1 MRGQID
7 TALQLGAAG
16 YAVFSCLASKNP
28 ATPNGFY
35 DAVTDETEIK
45 NLWRADPGCLIGV
58 RTGLHFDALDLDP
71 QAKDWFEHN
80 RRRLPQTRIHRTR
93 RGGLHVLFAHHEA
106 VRCTASKIAAGVDTR
121 GTGGYLIWWP
131 AARLPVLSDAPLA
144 PWPEWLLAEL
154 RPKPRVVPSNTIV
167 HCGGDRWLRGLVR
180 TVATAPEGQRNA
192 VLFWAACRAGEAIHD
207 GKTTEDFV
215 TRVLLEA
222 AAHAGLTLREA
233 QQTIRSGIQRP

>member
-1 MRGQID
+1 
-7 TALQLGAAG
+7 
-16 YAVFSCLASKNP
+16 LASKNP

-180 TVATAPEGQRNA
+180 TV
-192 VLFWAACRAGEAIHD
+192 
-207 GKTTEDFV
+207 
-215 TRVLLEA
+215 VLLKA
-222 AAHAGLTLREA
+222 SATRSCSGPHAVPAKQYTTAKLPKISSLGSYSKR
-233 QQTIRSGIQRP
+233 QRMPGSRCGKRSKQFAVGYRDHDDASKQRTNKGYG

>member
-106 VRCTASKIAAGVDTR
+106 VRCTASKIAAGVDPR
-121 GTGGYLIWWP
+121 HRRIFDLVAGREVTGFIRCAAGALAGVAVGRVAAE
-131 AARLPVLSDAPLA
+131 AARRPIEHHCSLRRRPLA
-144 PWPEWLLAEL
+144 ARTGP
-154 RPKPRVVPSNTIV
+154 
-167 HCGGDRWLRGLVR
+167 HCR
-180 TVATAPEGQRNA
+180 APEGQRNA